1 MSPVNP
7 NDELRRQKRSLEVR
21 LPLEMISQL
30 KDKLKGDL
38 TAGFYNH
45 LRHMDHLTPAGTQQ
59 EAGESQ
65 TSDDTFTVVQLTDVH
80 ISPDY
85 ATVSKSEICEYLSI
99 LITLDVHTFYLLFPF
114 QGSATDCGVYVCC
127 YPYYKGNVSQ
137 AIIYYIPM

>member
-1 MSPVNP
+1 MLKLVDCLQKTSANTTNEQICEVFNLCMGPVNP

-30 KDKLKGDL
+30 RDKLKGDL

-45 LRHMDHLTPAGTQQ
+45 LRHMDHLTPAEPQQ

-85 ATVSKSEICEYLSI
+85 ATVSKSDI
-99 LITLDVHTFYLLFPF
+99 
-114 QGSATDCGVYVCC
+114 
-127 YPYYKGNVSQ
+127 
-137 AIIYYIPM
+137 